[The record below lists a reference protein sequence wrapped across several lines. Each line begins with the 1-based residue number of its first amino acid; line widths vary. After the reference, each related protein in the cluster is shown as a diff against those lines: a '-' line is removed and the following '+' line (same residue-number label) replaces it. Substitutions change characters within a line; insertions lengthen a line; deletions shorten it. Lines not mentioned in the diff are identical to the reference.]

1 MGLSHKAWLG
11 KNLMKHPKTQGMV
24 TIQTKE
30 ELLKET
36 DRVIQHNFQN
46 IKDKHRWM
54 IDLDPAAYAE
64 MGCMETQHP
73 ISEIE
78 VSRAK
83 DKFVA
88 K

>member
-1 MGLSHKAWLG
+1 M
-11 KNLMKHPKTQGMV
+11 
-24 TIQTKE
+24 
-30 ELLKET
+30 KET

-46 IKDKHRWM
+46 IKDKHKWM
-54 IDLDPAAYAE
+54 IDLDSAAYAE
-64 MGCMETQHP
+64 MSCMETQHP

-78 VSRAK
+78 ASRAK